1 MLFQI
6 VLKRRTKG
14 ELFIL
19 GFSMFSLSSYFLSY
33 YISRTT
39 EIIFILGAI
48 FLFSAELSIKG
59 RKKVGKIILFIVL
72 VLIGIYLIYI
82 SAIEF
87 INVINESST
96 NYFLGLVYIIGWIL
110 MVTSGGILKLS
121 KII

>member
-1 MLFQI
+1 MI
-6 VLKRRTKG
+6 KRRTKG

-72 VLIGIYLIYI
+72 LLIGIYLIYI

-96 NYFLGLVYIIGWIL
+96 NYFLGLIYIIGWIL
-110 MVTSGGILKLS
+110 MITSSGILKLS